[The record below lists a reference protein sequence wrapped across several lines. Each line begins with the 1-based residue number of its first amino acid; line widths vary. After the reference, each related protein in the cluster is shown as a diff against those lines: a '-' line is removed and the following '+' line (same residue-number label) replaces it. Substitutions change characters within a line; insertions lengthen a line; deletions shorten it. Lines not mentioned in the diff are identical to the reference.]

1 MSLVRINK
9 GSLAYGYIPLLQ
21 EADFTIEAGERVC
34 IVGRNGAGKSS
45 LLKVLSGDTLL
56 DDGEFNIANDV
67 KVSRLQQD
75 PPKQEQGTVYAYIAG
90 GLQKAGEALEQYHRL
105 SADLAHASSDEMD
118 KMLRQMERLQ
128 NELDHLD
135 GWQLDT
141 RINGHCKRLDL
152 DPDTPLSELSGGWQ
166 RKVALAR
173 ALVSEPDLLLL
184 DEPTNHLDI
193 DTIEWLEQYLLAYKG
208 AIVFISHDRGFISRM
223 ATRIVDLDRGVV
235 TSWPGN
241 YQTYLDGKAEWLRV
255 EAEHNAAFDKKLAEE
270 EAWIRQGIKARR
282 TRNEGRVRALKA
294 LRSERKERI
303 NRQGNVA
310 MAVSESERSG
320 KLVFEVTELNYNL
333 PELDLVKN
341 FNTTVMRGDRI
352 AIIGPNG
359 CGKSTLIKLLLAQ
372 LEPQS
377 GDVRCGTKLE
387 VAYFDQYREALD
399 PEKTVE
405 ENVGEG
411 KQTVTV
417 NGRDRHILSYLQ
429 DFLFSPARAR
439 TPVKA
444 LSGGEKNRLLLA
456 RLLLRPANLIIL
468 DEPTNDLDIETLEL
482 LESML
487 AEYEGTLIIVSH
499 DRAFIDNT
507 VTSSWWYAGHGR
519 WNEFVGGY
527 QDALDQGARFY
538 REPAAQSAGEP
549 AVKTQVEAKTDSGA
563 TSQQA
568 SVKPAPAKAVKKLSY
583 KLQRELDALPAQ
595 MEALEQEI
603 EVLQQA
609 VNDPDFYTR
618 PGDEVNAGLSA
629 LAEKEAL
636 LEQYFERWEE
646 LESMK

>member
-21 EADFTIEAGERVC
+21 NADFTIEPGERVC

-45 LLKVLSGDTLL
+45 LLKVLSGDVLL
-56 DDGEFNIANDV
+56 DDGEFNIATDV

-75 PPKQEQGTVYAYIAG
+75 PPKQETGTVYAYIAG
-90 GLQKAGEALEQYHRL
+90 GLQQVGETLERYHQL
-105 SADLAHASSDEMD
+105 SANIGQAEPAEMER
-118 KMLRQMERLQ
+118 MLKQMERLQ

-135 GWQLDT
+135 GWLLDT
-141 RINGHCKRLDL
+141 RINGHCKRLGL
-152 DPDTPLSELSGGWQ
+152 DPATPLSELSGGWQ

-241 YQTYLDGKAEWLRV
+241 YQAYLDGKAEWLRV
-255 EAEHNAAFDKKLAEE
+255 QEEHNASFDKKLAEE

-294 LRSERKERI
+294 LRMERKERI
-303 NRQGNVA
+303 NRQGNVN

-320 KLVFEVTELNYNL
+320 KLVFEVTDLNYNL
-333 PELDLVKN
+333 PDLNLVKN
-341 FNTTVMRGDRI
+341 FNTAVMRGDRI

-359 CGKSTLIKLLLAQ
+359 CGKSTLIKLLLDKIQ
-372 LEPQS
+372 PQS
-377 GDVRCGTKLE
+377 GNVRCGTKLQ

-399 PEKTVE
+399 PEQTVE

-417 NGRDRHILSYLQ
+417 NGKDRHILSYLQ

-487 AEYEGTLIIVSH
+487 AEYQGTLIIVSH

-507 VTSSWWYAGHGR
+507 ATSSWWYAGNGH
-519 WNEFVGGY
+519 WSEFLGGY
-527 QDALDQGARFY
+527 QDAVDQGARFY
-538 REPAAQSAGEP
+538 REEP
-549 AVKTQVEAKTDSGA
+549 EAEKAVEVKAQVEKKPEVVVK
-563 TSQQA
+563 QA
-568 SVKPAPAKAVKKLSY
+568 KKLSY
-583 KLQRELDALPAQ
+583 KLQRELDSLPQ
-595 MEALEQEI
+595 LMETLETEI
-603 EVLQQA
+603 ESLQQA
-609 VNDPDFYTR
+609 VSEPDFYSQ
-618 PGDEVNAGLSA
+618 PSDQVNSRLSE
-629 LAEKEAL
+629 LAEKEQL